1 MAILDTPRLR
11 LPRKGVSVLRM
22 PCRTLLRLTA
32 GWDRR
37 TSMVQAK
44 QIGMLLLAVS
54 LTGCGSYSMFDTSAF
69 MSSGYT
75 SGKSDWH
82 NTAAGSADN
91 AASDATG
98 STNAGPTN
106 AGSAAA
112 TPAQQK
118 SDSEALTSLFARAAQ
133 NKPQDTP
140 APSTASNPAPSP
152 AAKPITVADARDTT
166 VSPAPPPAV
175 TNVKIQPRGRAYL
188 FRGIAGLIY
197 SRGMDKL
204 AERIRHAGI
213 PASVDTYLVW
223 RPIADQ
229 AIRDYRRDP
238 QPIILI
244 GHSMGGDACLDFAA
258 LLNAAGIP
266 VNLLVTYDPSRLAE
280 DVPPNVERY
289 INIFQSTNVMGG
301 GNVVQ
306 GSRFH
311 GHYASYNLKDHS
323 EIIHINIEKA
333 DRIQEQLV
341 SKVVELASTPATAE
355 GEAIPIRLEVPADAP
370 IELWDSG
377 QPVAAHAGD
386 TLKTFADTY
395 HVPLWSLAEI
405 NPSATSGPFTEGQR
419 IIVPRHLVAMAT
431 PAVASN
437 TISSYAAPAGR

>member
-1 MAILDTPRLR
+1 MAILDSLRLR
-11 LPRKGVSVLRM
+11 LPRKGVQAPRFLLPRI
-22 PCRTLLRLTA
+22 LLRLTA

-37 TSMVQAK
+37 TSMVQAR
-44 QIGMLLLAVS
+44 QIGVLLLAAS

-75 SGKSDWH
+75 SGKSDWR
-82 NTAAGSADN
+82 NAAAGSADN
-91 AASDATG
+91 TASDTTG
-98 STNAGPTN
+98 STNAAPAN
-106 AGSAAA
+106 AGSASAA
-112 TPAQQK
+112 SSPQK
-118 SDSEALTSLFARAAQ
+118 SDTDALTSLFARAAQ

-140 APSTASNPAPSP
+140 ASGP
-152 AAKPITVADARDTT
+152 AAKPIAVADAGDTT
-166 VSPAPPPAV
+166 ISPVPPPAV
-175 TNVKIQPRGRAYL
+175 TNVKMEPRGRAYL

-204 AERIRHAGI
+204 AERIRHIGI
-213 PASVDTYLVW
+213 PTSVDTYLVW

-244 GHSMGGDACLDFAA
+244 GHSMGGDACLDFAE

-341 SKVVELASTPATAE
+341 SKVAELASTPATAE
-355 GEAIPIRLEVPADAP
+355 GEAIPIRLEIPADAP

-377 QPVAAHAGD
+377 EPVTAHAGD
-386 TLKTFADTY
+386 TLKTFADAY

-405 NPSATSGPFTEGQR
+405 NPSAAGGSLTEGQR
-419 IIVPRHLVAMAT
+419 IIVPRHLVPMAT

-437 TISSYAAPAGR
+437 AISSYAAPAGR